1 MTSLSIHPW
10 KTWRAFE
17 KTINALEIVENDN
30 STWYFLHCSL
40 SDNVYSMR
48 DYLIIKVKCLMEEIS
63 V

>member
-30 STWYFLHCSL
+30 ILHGIFFTAL

>member
-17 KTINALEIVENDN
+17 KTINALEIVEI
-30 STWYFLHCSL
+30 TILHGIFFTAL

-48 DYLIIKVKCLMEEIS
+48 DYLIIKVKCLMEEIC

>member
-17 KTINALEIVENDN
+17 KTINALEIVEI
-30 STWYFLHCSL
+30 TILHGIFFTAL
-40 SDNVYSMR
+40 SDNIYSMR

>member
-17 KTINALEIVENDN
+17 KTINALEIVEI
-30 STWYFLHCSL
+30 TILHGIFFTAL